1 MRTATVFRGL
11 LVSPT
16 FASEKARALAE
27 EFALDHSTIEA
38 TGKTGITL
46 DDVRRACPPGP
57 PPTLGDAGRRLWA
70 DIRLE
75 WDLRP
80 DEERM
85 LLAACSTADEL
96 ERMEGALAEADPVV
110 RGSKGQDRA
119 HPLIAEVR
127 AHRLALRAFLDA
139 IGIADDPSSRDDAAQ
154 RSHAGRQL
162 ARQRWSRRG

>member
-1 MRTATVFRGL
+1 MTVA
-11 LVSPT
+11 
-16 FASEKARALAE
+16 FASPKARRLAGE
-27 EFALDHSTIEA
+27 LGLEPASIEA
-38 TGKTGITL
+38 TGKTGVTL
-46 DDVRRACPPGP
+46 ADVRRAGP
-57 PPTLGDAGRRLWA
+57 PEPPKTLGPAGRALWI
-70 DIRLE
+70 DIRRD

-96 ERMEGALAEADPVV
+96 ARMEEALASADPVV
-110 RGSKGQDRA
+110 SGSKGQDRA

-127 AHRLALRAFLDA
+127 AHRLALRAFLDSL
-139 IGIADDPSSRDDAAQ
+139 GITDAQASAGDDAAE